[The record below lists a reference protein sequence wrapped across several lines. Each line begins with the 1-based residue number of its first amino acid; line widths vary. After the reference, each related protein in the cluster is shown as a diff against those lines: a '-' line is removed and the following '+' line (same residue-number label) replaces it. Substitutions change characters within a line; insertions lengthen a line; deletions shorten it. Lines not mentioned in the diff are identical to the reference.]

1 MFTIHVQ
8 IKNNSYAFQNDKIV
22 IYHSFIIWKINL
34 FGFQPHFEWRAN
46 NYRNPINF
54 LHYEDEMDYFFS
66 KEFCD
71 MLEEM
76 NTKHK
81 CQQRKKFG
89 SRNEKEKILRIC
101 YLYESRLDPSFI
113 IFYLEYTLLNF
124 VKDNQMQNILQ
135 GEEVVHYLPC
145 L

>member
-1 MFTIHVQ
+1 MSKQ
-8 IKNNSYAFQNDKIV
+8 ILIIITYVLKSY
-22 IYHSFIIWKINL
+22 HRTRSINL
-34 FGFQPHFEWRAN
+34 CWQYPPHFKWRAN

-54 LHYEDEMDYFFS
+54 LHLEDEMDYFFW
-66 KEFCD
+66 KEFCV

-81 CQQRKKFG
+81 CQQKKFG
-89 SRNEKEKILRIC
+89 SRTTRRKKILRIC

-135 GEEVVHYLPC
+135 GYHMHQGLHD
-145 L
+145 

>member
-1 MFTIHVQ
+1 
-8 IKNNSYAFQNDKIV
+8 
-22 IYHSFIIWKINL
+22 
-34 FGFQPHFEWRAN
+34 
-46 NYRNPINF
+46 
-54 LHYEDEMDYFFS
+54 
-66 KEFCD
+66 

-81 CQQRKKFG
+81 CQQKKFG
-89 SRNEKEKILRIC
+89 SRTTRRKKILRIC

-135 GEEVVHYLPC
+135 GYKNYSTIEKVWKLSIFRT
-145 L
+145 